1 MTNAHPIIDVMR
13 TFTRS
18 SYAQDYTVHKVKRHM
33 SGSLQKTLTGRALVE
48 SG

>member
-13 TFTRS
+13 TLRAVL
-18 SYAQDYTVHKVKRHM
+18 YAQDYAVHEVKRHI